1 MLRYVKEVVM
11 AIQNFLSGG
20 YYGKLGDTVGQRWKN
35 KRTIRAYVIPSNPRT
50 EKQQKNRGN
59 FGQCTA
65 KAQIALQMNYNTTLF
80 NSTSSSA
87 WNERMSTARNL
98 QKDGE
103 QNLDLIPLYPYSYAP
118 TYLITDIYDFKKAD
132 ETFYTASVGGTLPSV
147 DRSMS
152 ILIQT
157 QNPTT
162 SEVYDEFLFR
172 ADFIAGEKPY
182 IKIYNA
188 NINLSGYKLK
198 ARIVSNDDPT
208 PTDICVS
215 REVEVKG
222 KTIEVIYLD
231 LSSPTVTREN
241 NVVSIATKTAFET
254 ATKTMTGAKITV
266 VKGGQ
271 YVVEEPLAVDVVD
284 KDGFFAIQITTDN
297 DEDINKAFFGTDCDL
312 SFTDFALETDRKVFR
327 INDNRLQ
334 ITEDNPTYTISK
346 YAVDEPTDDTIQA
359 AFHYDEG
366 LALIGAFSGAVL
378 CDAYVATYV
387 DTVDCF
393 CLATSKNGK
402 TTFKVM
408 TMTEVFPAKSTT
420 CQMHFAGKT
429 VELLGVKY
437 SFEAFNS
444 NYSNKKT
451 FVDLTDKQIFDSVEG
466 GEVVA
471 NVTVDGSGNVTSV
484 ADALLDV
491 VTIKLADDTVS
502 SIEINNCQNLKLT
515 FTAGGKTYSSTR
527 LSAENNCI
535 NSGDPEYDI
544 KHTMNLGFIYGES
557 PDYDEQQI
565 INSFT
570 LSKADESADSFIN
583 GADLPYPIKINPNF
597 TFNG

>member
-172 ADFIAGEKPY
+172 ADFIAGETPY

-387 DTVDCF
+387 DTVNCF

-420 CQMHFAGKT
+420 CQMHFEGKT
-429 VELLGVKY
+429 KELLGVKY
-437 SFEAFNS
+437 SFEAFNA

-451 FVDLTDKQIFDSVEG
+451 FVDLSDKNIFVNGGNSKLYAYYTKDSSTKVKTYVSVKALAEVTGVLATQSQEFSLNKCSNIKVDFDVEGSHYSAENLVDADCNIKGSETSQIGTECLTLGFNFGSSVEG
-466 GEVVA
+466 TGA
-471 NVTVDGSGNVTSV
+471 SV
-484 ADALLDV
+484 L
-491 VTIKLADDTVS
+491 
-502 SIEINNCQNLKLT
+502 
-515 FTAGGKTYSSTR
+515 
-527 LSAENNCI
+527 
-535 NSGDPEYDI
+535 
-544 KHTMNLGFIYGES
+544 YG
-557 PDYDEQQI
+557 
-565 INSFT
+565 FT